1 MASLRG
7 WSLSGRAA
15 RGAPTA
21 PPPGQPSELLPPL
34 RQAPDLESGGGGG
47 RGQEDG
53 AGGRGDDARAG
64 WARLGIP
71 HPQTPH
77 YEQQLFR
84 TYRGFMGMFM
94 VMLLMGMLPP
104 AVLIWA
110 ALAAIFLATLL
121 RVYLWRQ
128 LTAAVAG
135 LDLHALAGL
144 TQPTAADGFLV
155 ATLGEGTAPLDLLN
169 LRLSLVDRDFDEAD
183 YELLLALDQSRG
195 AAPTR
200 AAVTD
205 GHLAALPTHVHGA
218 GKPRVRRQLEGRGK
232 WGGDAEEGSTC
243 SVCLD
248 DITEGAKHARMIGAG
263 LLNVL
268 TCGSPPPKPSRSEGR
283 PGLPMRACSPIQWS
297 TGRLYASEVRGG
309 RDGK

>member
-84 TYRGFMGMFM
+84 TYRGFMGK
-94 VMLLMGMLPP
+94 LPLPP
-104 AVLIWA
+104 SPSSCTREGLS
-110 ALAAIFLATLL
+110 LQQKSCQ
-121 RVYLWRQ
+121 RN
-128 LTAAVAG
+128 LT
-135 LDLHALAGL
+135 
-144 TQPTAADGFLV
+144 
-155 ATLGEGTAPLDLLN
+155 TAPWLE
-169 LRLSLVDRDFDEAD
+169 V
-183 YELLLALDQSRG
+183 G
-195 AAPTR
+195 AR
-200 AAVTD
+200 
-205 GHLAALPTHVHGA
+205 
-218 GKPRVRRQLEGRGK
+218 
-232 WGGDAEEGSTC
+232 
-243 SVCLD
+243 
-248 DITEGAKHARMIGAG
+248 
-263 LLNVL
+263 
-268 TCGSPPPKPSRSEGR
+268 
-283 PGLPMRACSPIQWS
+283 
-297 TGRLYASEVRGG
+297 
-309 RDGK
+309 